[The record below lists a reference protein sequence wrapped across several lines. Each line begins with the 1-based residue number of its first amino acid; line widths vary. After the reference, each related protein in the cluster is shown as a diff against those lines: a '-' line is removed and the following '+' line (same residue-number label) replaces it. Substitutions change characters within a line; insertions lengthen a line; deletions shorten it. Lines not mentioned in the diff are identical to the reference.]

1 MSEYKSVVGK
11 KLIEILMFSMY
22 PDAKIIYREYIQ
34 NARDA
39 IKDAVET
46 GILSQLNE
54 GHIIVNIDNNQ
65 RRITITDNGTG
76 VSVKE
81 VEPVLLNI
89 ADNYKD
95 GVNSAGQF
103 GIGRLTGGGYCKTL
117 SFKTSYKGEKYASEI
132 TFDIEKASAILRDD
146 KDRRS
151 ASELIDAIAARELHE
166 EDETKHYFIVTLDN
180 VSDEYP
186 EILNSQIISEYLKE
200 VAPIDYQFVFKNSL
214 IQTSVPTAYVEL
226 QKNIGYIQLTV
237 NKETDIRKKYGLKI
251 DGTND
256 NINGLEYFRIEDDN
270 YGLLAWGWYALT
282 AFSQAI
288 PDSDDNRG
296 FRLRKHN
303 ILIGDGNGDKNYLNQ
318 FHKEPRGNK
327 YFYGEV
333 HAVHQKLKPNSA
345 RDGLAPTPET
355 MRFQKLL
362 KDYFYTLYQL
372 YHLANQMKTAAR
384 DIVIAKAEIAQATKR
399 ENAPEVK
406 QKWDTAQKKLESTT
420 NSTKAQTEAGQK
432 VVEIYKKKLEDIIKN
447 PPIPIPTGTQ
457 TTNGTAPA
465 YPPVSAAPKQ
475 LLDKFDTL
483 KLKYSEQE
491 VSIVRRAFKLLRDNC
506 PSSQTKLI
514 DELTTKVIKDLS
526 R

>member
-1 MSEYKSVVGK
+1 MNEYKSVVGK

-34 NARDA
+34 NSRDA
-39 IKDAVET
+39 IKDAVEA

-54 GHIIVNIDNNQ
+54 GHIIVNIDTHQ

-89 ADNYKD
+89 ADSTKD
-95 GVNSAGQF
+95 GETSAGQF
-103 GIGRLTGGGYCKTL
+103 GIGRLVGGGYCKTL
-117 SFKTSYKGEKYASEI
+117 SFKTSFKGEKYASEI
-132 TFDIEKASAILRDD
+132 SFDIEKAREILDND

-151 ASELIDAIAARELHE
+151 AAEVIDTIATRELNDE
-166 EDETKHYFIVTLDN
+166 EENKHYFIVTLDE
-180 VSDEYP
+180 VRYEYT
-186 EILNSQIISEYLKE
+186 ELLNFQVISEYLKE
-200 VAPIDYQFVFKNSL
+200 VAPLDYQFVFKNSL
-214 IQTSVPTAYVEL
+214 IQTSVPSDYLEL
-226 QKNIGYIQLTV
+226 QKLVGHCQLTI
-237 NKETDIRKKYGLKI
+237 NEETDIRKKYGLNI
-251 DGTND
+251 AGTGD
-256 NINGLEYFRIEDDN
+256 KINGLEYFKIQDDD

-282 AFSQAI
+282 EFSQAI
-288 PDSDDNRG
+288 PDSDNNRG

-303 ILIGDGNGDKNYLNQ
+303 ILIGDKNYLNQ

-333 HAVHQKLKPNSA
+333 HAVHAKLKPNSA
-345 RDGLAPTPET
+345 RDGLAPTPEA
-355 MRFQKLL
+355 MRLQELL

-384 DIVIAKAEIAQATKR
+384 DIVAANAEIAQAP
-399 ENAPEVK
+399 EQEDVPEVT
-406 QKWDTAQKKLESTT
+406 QRWATAQKKLDSAT
-420 NSTKAQTEAGQK
+420 NSIKAQSEAGQK

-447 PPIPIPTGTQ
+447 PPIPVTTQ
-457 TTNGTAPA
+457 PNVGIVAEPS
-465 YPPVSAAPKQ
+465 VSTMPKP

-483 KLKYSEQE
+483 KLKYNEQE
-491 VSIVRRAFKLLRDNC
+491 VAIIRRAFKYLRDNC
-506 PSSQTKLI
+506 PSQHTKLI
-514 DELTTKVIKDLS
+514 DELTTKVIKDLG